1 MVFQVRSS
9 SPQRNNCSVPSVP
22 AAIPLAASPQVKSGG
37 LIDYTKQQRDTFG
50 KTKTLETKRKF
61 RKVIVSAGTKTKVSP
76 KASSQR
82 RMSKSLSH
90 LDDDEE
96 AKDTEMSHFLMSQSL
111 AQLDLDGEEERIAEF
126 FLPIRRRRE
135 QTRPMERSV
144 LVAEYERRSSLT
156 LTSQGNND
164 ESHVS
169 RKSTR
174 RQSCSFSSSIISSI
188 LRGMEVDTI
197 LSKK

>member
-1 MVFQVRSS
+1 
-9 SPQRNNCSVPSVP
+9 VPSVP
-22 AAIPLAASPQVKSGG
+22 AIPLASTQVKSGG

-96 AKDTEMSHFLMSQSL
+96 AKDTEMSHFLMTQSL

-135 QTRPMERSV
+135 QTRPMERSL